1 MAHSLEVRVPFC
13 DHRLVELAASIPPE
27 MKVKGFTL
35 KYLFKQVMGDVLPK
49 KILNKRKQ
57 GFSVPLGYWLRNELR
72 QLAEWSLSPERIKQ
86 RGYFDPEVV
95 SNMWNTHLSGKVNYA
110 SQLWVL
116 IVFDLWHTFYIDQ
129 GIVSKPVANLSEL
142 IEK

>member
-1 MAHSLEVRVPFC
+1 
-13 DHRLVELAASIPPE
+13 

-35 KYLFKQVMGDVLPK
+35 KYLFKQVMRDVLPK

-129 GIVSKPVANLSEL
+129 GIVSKHVANLSEL
-142 IEK
+142 IEE